1 MPLRMPSSVF
11 SSINRRGTGFPNN
24 TFVSPSNCVHES
36 RDRCEFIEFARPSF
50 HGGRGGTTFRGRK
63 ICPSMKVDKIRTSAR
78 HEGRGKKVVIK
89 EEKNS
94 KEGRE
99 SLIEL

>member
-1 MPLRMPSSVF
+1 
-11 SSINRRGTGFPNN
+11 
-24 TFVSPSNCVHES
+24 
-36 RDRCEFIEFARPSF
+36 
-50 HGGRGGTTFRGRK
+50 
-63 ICPSMKVDKIRTSAR
+63 MKVDKIRTSTR